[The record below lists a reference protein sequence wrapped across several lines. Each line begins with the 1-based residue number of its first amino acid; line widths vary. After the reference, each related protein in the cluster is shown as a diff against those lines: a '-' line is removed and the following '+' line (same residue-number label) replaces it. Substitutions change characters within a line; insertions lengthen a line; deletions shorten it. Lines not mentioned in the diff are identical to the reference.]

1 MANSTVVSN
10 VIKTLGGFTI
20 GVAVTT
26 GLHSFTGTS
35 FLFNTQTEVNDY
47 VTNVQDSMNELS
59 TYLDG
64 NNVLN
69 DEVIKQYKD
78 ALKEANSNID
88 QLIAY
93 YSANESATN
102 EELAQLQAQVNNLQ
116 ANVDAQVQSQVDE
129 VIAKAN
135 AEIDKANTESETTY
149 NNVHETLTGS
159 DVNEMVQG
167 IKDSNKELT
176 VTDEELQVRDISG
189 IVGGSS
195 QTPTTPQEPSQ
206 TPTTPQEPQEPSV
219 QEPTTTPEKPS
230 ETPDMDKSEETIN
243 LSITK
248 VEQISNS
255 TQFYYTFSDGKRFK
269 VIMKNFKVYEVFA
282 TADSDGRQRVYGMD
296 WTNDTSNSN
305 YSTEFAEFMNNGYR
319 DLIDN
324 Y

>member
-35 FLFNTQTEVNDY
+35 FLTNTQTEVNDY

-59 TYLDG
+59 SYLDG

-135 AEIDKANTESETTY
+135 KEIDKANTESETTY
-149 NNVHETLTGS
+149 NNVHATLTGS
-159 DVNEMVQG
+159 DVNGMVEG
-167 IKDSNKELT
+167 IKDKNSALT

-189 IVGGSS
+189 IIGGGS
-195 QTPTTPQEPSQ
+195 QTPTTPQEPS
-206 TPTTPQEPQEPSV
+206 V
-219 QEPTTTPEKPS
+219 QEPTQTPSDTTTDETGRAE
-230 ETPDMDKSEETIN
+230 ETPS
-243 LSITK
+243 LYITDVTTK
-248 VEQISNS
+248 NEPVYDIDGNGRNA
-255 TQFYYTFSDGKRFK
+255 TVFHYKFSDGKEFFVTKSNLK
-269 VIMKNFKVYEVFA
+269 V
-282 TADSDGRQRVYGMD
+282 
-296 WTNDTSNSN
+296 DTVR
-305 YSTEFAEFMNNGYR
+305 MNNHRYAYMDITNSEVQESEFVTGGYM
-319 DLIDN
+319 DLINN
-324 Y
+324 YQN

>member
-35 FLFNTQTEVNDY
+35 FLTNTQTEVNDY

-59 TYLDG
+59 SYLEG

-135 AEIDKANTESETTY
+135 AEIDKANQESETTY
-149 NNVHETLTGS
+149 NNVHATLTGS
-159 DVNEMVQG
+159 DVDEMVRN
-167 IKDSNKELT
+167 IENNNKELT

-189 IVGGSS
+189 IIGGG
-195 QTPTTPQEPSQ
+195 SQ
-206 TPTTPQEPQEPSV
+206 TPTTPQEPQKPSV
-219 QEPTTTPEKPS
+219 QEPTTTPQPDTS
-230 ETPDMDKSEETIN
+230 ETGKSEETPS
-243 LSITK
+243 LYITDVTTEDDVK
-248 VEQISNS
+248 IYDEFNVGAKY
-255 TQFYYTFSDGKRFK
+255 TVYTYTFSDGKQWEVTKYNYK
-269 VIMKNFKVYEVFA
+269 VQMVMV
-282 TADSDGRQRVYGMD
+282 DLG
-296 WTNDTSNSN
+296 
-305 YSTEFAEFMNNGYR
+305 YSTTWRSVTNSEVQSSEFVTGGYM
-319 DLIDN
+319 DLINN

>member
-35 FLFNTQTEVNDY
+35 FLTNTQTEVNDY

-59 TYLDG
+59 SFLDG

-69 DEVIKQYKD
+69 DEVIQQYKD

-149 NNVHETLTGS
+149 NNVHSTLTGS
-159 DVNEMVQG
+159 DVDGMVQG
-167 IKDSNKELT
+167 IKDSNSALT

-189 IVGGSS
+189 IIGGGS
-195 QTPTTPQEPSQ
+195 QTPTTP
-206 TPTTPQEPQEPSV
+206 

-230 ETPDMDKSEETIN
+230 QTPDMDKSEETTN
-243 LSITK
+243 LSITN
-248 VEQISNS
+248 VEQINNS
-255 TQFYYTFSDGKRFK
+255 SQFYYTFSDGKRFK
-269 VIMKNFKVYEVFA
+269 VIMRNFKVYEVFA
-282 TADSDGRQRVYGMD
+282 TTDSDETQRVYDMN
-296 WTNDTSNSN
+296 WINDTSDSN

>member
-35 FLFNTQTEVNDY
+35 FLTNTQTEVNDY
-47 VTNVQDSMNELS
+47 VANVQGSMNDLS
-59 TYLDG
+59 TFLGD
-64 NNVLN
+64 NNVLY
-69 DEVIKQYKD
+69 DEVIQQYKD

-102 EELAQLQAQVNNLQ
+102 EELAQLQAKVNDLQ

-135 AEIDKANTESETTY
+135 IEIDKANTESETTY
-149 NNVHETLTGS
+149 NNVHSTLTGS
-159 DVNEMVQG
+159 DVDGIVQG
-167 IKDSNKELT
+167 IKGDNSALT

-189 IVGGSS
+189 IIGGS
-195 QTPTTPQEPSQ
+195 QTPTTPQEPS
-206 TPTTPQEPQEPSV
+206 V
-219 QEPTTTPEKPS
+219 QEPTQTPSDTTTD
-230 ETPDMDKSEETIN
+230 ETGKSEETPS
-243 LSITK
+243 LSITNVAELGAQK
-248 VEQISNS
+248 IVFGEYF
-255 TQFYYTFSDGKRFK
+255 TEELEWLYTYTFSDGKEYTVSKSNMK
-269 VIMKNFKVYEVFA
+269 VNNIQVGEVYSSAIQYRPLLKPVTDSEVQE
-282 TADSDGRQRVYGMD
+282 S
-296 WTNDTSNSN
+296 
-305 YSTEFAEFMNNGYR
+305 EFVTGGYM
-319 DLIDN
+319 DLINN

>member
-35 FLFNTQTEVNDY
+35 FLTNTQTEVNDY

-59 TYLDG
+59 TFLEG
-64 NNVLN
+64 NNVVN
-69 DEVIKQYKD
+69 DEVIQQYKD
-78 ALKEANSNID
+78 ALREANSNID

-149 NNVHETLTGS
+149 NNVHATLTGS
-159 DVNEMVQG
+159 DVDGMVQG
-167 IKDSNKELT
+167 IKDSNGALT

-189 IVGGSS
+189 IIGGGS
-195 QTPTTPQEPSQ
+195 QTPTTPQEP
-206 TPTTPQEPQEPSV
+206 TV
-219 QEPTTTPEKPS
+219 QEPTQTPSDTTTDETGRAE
-230 ETPDMDKSEETIN
+230 ETPS
-243 LSITK
+243 LYITNVVDLGGQK
-248 VEQISNS
+248 VVFGNYGAPELEWLY
-255 TQFYYTFSDGKRFK
+255 TYTFSDGKEYTVSKSNMK
-269 VIMKNFKVYEVFA
+269 VNNIQVGESFDEYPLLKPV
-282 TADSDGRQRVYGMD
+282 TDSGVQ
-296 WTNDTSNSN
+296 SS
-305 YSTEFAEFMNNGYR
+305 EFVTGGYM
-319 DLIDN
+319 DLINN

>member
-35 FLFNTQTEVNDY
+35 FLNNTQTEVNDY

-59 TYLDG
+59 SFLDG
-64 NNVLN
+64 NNVVN
-69 DEVIKQYKD
+69 DQVIQQYKD
-78 ALKEANSNID
+78 ALREANSNID

-135 AEIDKANTESETTY
+135 EEIDKANQESETTY
-149 NNVHETLTGS
+149 NNVHATLTGS
-159 DVNEMVQG
+159 DVDGMVQD
-167 IKDSNKELT
+167 IKDSNSALT

-195 QTPTTPQEPSQ
+195 QAPTTPQEP
-206 TPTTPQEPQEPSV
+206 TPQEPTQTPSD
-219 QEPTTTPEKPS
+219 TTTDETGRAE
-230 ETPDMDKSEETIN
+230 ETPS
-243 LSITK
+243 LYITGYTTEDDVK
-248 VEQISNS
+248 IYNEFNVGSRY
-255 TQFYYTFSDGKRFK
+255 TVYTYTFSDGKQWEVTK
-269 VIMKNFKVYEVFA
+269 YDYKVYMVNLG
-282 TADSDGRQRVYGMD
+282 SWQSVS
-296 WTNDTSNSN
+296 NNSVKTS
-305 YSTEFAEFMNNGYR
+305 EFVTGGYM
-319 DLIDN
+319 DLINN

>member
-47 VTNVQDSMNELS
+47 VTNVQDSMGELS
-59 TYLDG
+59 TFLDG
-64 NNVLN
+64 NNVVN
-69 DEVIKQYKD
+69 DEVIQKYKD

-102 EELAQLQAQVNNLQ
+102 EELAQLQAKVNDLQ

-149 NNVHETLTGS
+149 NNVHAKLEGS
-159 DVNEMVQG
+159 DVDGMVQG
-167 IKDSNKELT
+167 IKDKNSALT

-189 IVGGSS
+189 IVGGDSS

-206 TPTTPQEPQEPSV
+206 TPTTPQEPSV

-230 ETPDMDKSEETIN
+230 ETPDMDKSEETPS
-243 LSITK
+243 LYITN
-248 VEQISNS
+248 VEQAQRYIYHNGRNEE
-255 TQFYYTFSDGKRFK
+255 TETVFIYTFSDGSEYMVLKSNMQVSEVKTDFHLGYP
-269 VIMKNFKVYEVFA
+269 NFLTVTDPEVQ
-282 TADSDGRQRVYGMD
+282 S
-296 WTNDTSNSN
+296 S
-305 YSTEFAEFMNNGYR
+305 EFVTGGYM
-319 DLIDN
+319 DLINN

>member
-35 FLFNTQTEVNDY
+35 FLTNTQTEVNDY
-47 VTNVQDSMNELS
+47 VTNVQDSMSELS
-59 TYLDG
+59 TFLDS

-69 DEVIKQYKD
+69 DEVIQQYKD

-149 NNVHETLTGS
+149 NNVHSTLTGS
-159 DVNEMVQG
+159 DVDGMVQG
-167 IKDSNKELT
+167 IKDSNSALT

-189 IVGGSS
+189 IIGGGS
-195 QTPTTPQEPSQ
+195 QTPTTP
-206 TPTTPQEPQEPSV
+206 

-230 ETPDMDKSEETIN
+230 QTPDMDKSEETTN
-243 LSITK
+243 LSITN
-248 VEQISNS
+248 VEQINNS
-255 TQFYYTFSDGKRFK
+255 SQFYYTFSDGKRFK
-269 VIMKNFKVYEVFA
+269 VIMRNFKVYEVFA
-282 TADSDGRQRVYGMD
+282 TTDSDETQRVYDMN
-296 WTNDTSNSN
+296 WINDTSDSN

>member
-1 MANSTVVSN
+1 MANPTVVSN
-10 VIKTLGGFTI
+10 VIKILGGFTI
-20 GVAVTT
+20 GVAATT

-35 FLFNTQTEVNDY
+35 FLTNTQTEVNGY
-47 VTNVQDSMNELS
+47 VKNVQDSMNDLS
-59 TYLDG
+59 SYLDG

-102 EELAQLQAQVNNLQ
+102 EELAQLQAKVNNLQ
-116 ANVDAQVQSQVDE
+116 ANVDAQVQSQVDD

-149 NNVHETLTGS
+149 NNVHATLTDKGS
-159 DVNEMVQG
+159 NVNEMVQG
-167 IKDSNKELT
+167 IKDKNKELK

-189 IVGGSS
+189 IVGGGS

-206 TPTTPQEPQEPSV
+206 TPTTPQEPSV
-219 QEPTTTPEKPS
+219 QEPTTTPQPDTS
-230 ETPDMDKSEETIN
+230 ETGKSEETPS
-243 LSITK
+243 LHITDVTTEDDVK
-248 VEQISNS
+248 IYDEFNVGSRY
-255 TQFYYTFSDGKRFK
+255 TVYTYTFSDGKQWEVTKYNYK
-269 VIMKNFKVYEVFA
+269 VQMVNL
-282 TADSDGRQRVYGMD
+282 DGYGT
-296 WTNDTSNSN
+296 WRSVTNNSVKTS
-305 YSTEFAEFMNNGYR
+305 EFVTGGYM
-319 DLIDN
+319 DLINN

>member
-35 FLFNTQTEVNDY
+35 FLTNTQTEVNDY
-47 VTNVQDSMNELS
+47 VSNVQDSMNDLS
-59 TYLDG
+59 TFLDG

-69 DEVIKQYKD
+69 DEVIQQYKD

-129 VIAKAN
+129 VIAQAN

-149 NNVHETLTGS
+149 NNVHSTLTGS
-159 DVNEMVQG
+159 DVDGIVQG
-167 IKDSNKELT
+167 IKDSNSALT

-189 IVGGSS
+189 IVGGGS
-195 QTPTTPQEPSQ
+195 QTPTT
-206 TPTTPQEPQEPSV
+206 PQEPSV
-219 QEPTTTPEKPS
+219 QEPTTTPEEPS
-230 ETPDMDKSEETIN
+230 QTPSVDKSEETTN
-243 LSITK
+243 LSITN
-248 VEQISNS
+248 VEQLGTTSS
-255 TQFYYTFSDGKRFK
+255 QFYYTFSDGKRFK
-269 VIMKNFKVYEVFA
+269 VIMRNFKVYEVFA
-282 TADSDGRQRVYGMD
+282 TADSDGVQRVYDMN
-296 WTNDTSNSN
+296 WTNDTSDSC

-324 Y
+324 H

>member
-35 FLFNTQTEVNDY
+35 FLTNTQTEVNDY
-47 VTNVQDSMNELS
+47 VTNVQDSMSELS
-59 TYLDG
+59 TFLDS

-69 DEVIKQYKD
+69 DEVIQQYKD

-149 NNVHETLTGS
+149 NNVHATLTGS
-159 DVNEMVQG
+159 DVDGMVQG
-167 IKDSNKELT
+167 IKDKNSALT
-176 VTDEELQVRDISG
+176 VTDDELQVRDISG
-189 IVGGSS
+189 IIGGGS
-195 QTPTTPQEPSQ
+195 QTPTTPQEPS
-206 TPTTPQEPQEPSV
+206 V
-219 QEPTTTPEKPS
+219 QEPTQTPEDDTVTDETGRAE
-230 ETPDMDKSEETIN
+230 ETPS
-243 LSITK
+243 LSITGRTSRVSGNDTIYTYSFSDGTEWGVTLENFK
-248 VEQISNS
+248 VEQVLVECYGQVGSR
-255 TQFYYTFSDGKRFK
+255 YYLPVSVTDEKY
-269 VIMKNFKVYEVFA
+269 N
-282 TADSDGRQRVYGMD
+282 
-296 WTNDTSNSN
+296 
-305 YSTEFAEFMNNGYR
+305 EFAEMSEMYVEFMEGGYL
-319 DLIDN
+319 DLINN

>member
-35 FLFNTQTEVNDY
+35 FLTNTQTEVNDY

-59 TYLDG
+59 SYLEG

-149 NNVHETLTGS
+149 NNVHATLTGS
-159 DVNEMVQG
+159 DVDEMVRN
-167 IKDSNKELT
+167 IENNNKELT

-189 IVGGSS
+189 IIGGGS
-195 QTPTTPQEPSQ
+195 QTPTTPEEPGIQ
-206 TPTTPQEPQEPSV
+206 NPQPD
-219 QEPTTTPEKPS
+219 TS
-230 ETPDMDKSEETIN
+230 ETGKSEETPS
-243 LSITK
+243 LYITDVTTEDDVTIYNEFNVGSK
-248 VEQISNS
+248 YTVY
-255 TQFYYTFSDGKRFK
+255 TYTFSDGKQWEVTK
-269 VIMKNFKVYEVFA
+269 YNYKVYMVDLGDYIPWQSVTNPEVQ
-282 TADSDGRQRVYGMD
+282 S
-296 WTNDTSNSN
+296 S
-305 YSTEFAEFMNNGYR
+305 EFVTGGYM
-319 DLIDN
+319 DLINN

>member
-47 VTNVQDSMNELS
+47 VTNVQDSMGELS
-59 TYLDG
+59 TFLDG
-64 NNVLN
+64 NNVVN
-69 DEVIKQYKD
+69 DEVIQKYKD

-102 EELAQLQAQVNNLQ
+102 EELAQLQAKVNDLQ
-116 ANVDAQVQSQVDE
+116 KNVDAQVQSQVDE

-149 NNVHETLTGS
+149 NKVHETLTGS
-159 DVNEMVQG
+159 DVNGMVQN
-167 IKDSNKELT
+167 IKDKNSALT
-176 VTDEELQVRDISG
+176 VEDEELQVRDISG

-195 QTPTTPQEPSQ
+195 QAPTTPQEPSQ
-206 TPTTPQEPQEPSV
+206 TPTTPQEPSV
-219 QEPTTTPEKPS
+219 QEPTTTPQPDTS
-230 ETPDMDKSEETIN
+230 ETGKSEETPS
-243 LSITK
+243 LHITDVK
-248 VEQISNS
+248 QEQRYIYHNGRNEE
-255 TQFYYTFSDGKRFK
+255 TETVFIYTFSDGSEYMVLKSNMQ
-269 VIMKNFKVYEVFA
+269 VSEVKTDFHLGYPDFL
-282 TADSDGRQRVYGMD
+282 TVTDPEVQS
-296 WTNDTSNSN
+296 S
-305 YSTEFAEFMNNGYR
+305 EFVTGGYM
-319 DLIDN
+319 DLINN

>member
-35 FLFNTQTEVNDY
+35 FLTNTQTEVNDY
-47 VTNVQDSMNELS
+47 VTNVQDSMSELS
-59 TYLDG
+59 TFLDS

-69 DEVIKQYKD
+69 DEVIQQYKD

-149 NNVHETLTGS
+149 NNVHATLTGS
-159 DVNEMVQG
+159 DVDGMVQG
-167 IKDSNKELT
+167 IKDSNSALT

-189 IVGGSS
+189 IIGGGS
-195 QTPTTPQEPSQ
+195 QTPTTP
-206 TPTTPQEPQEPSV
+206 

-230 ETPDMDKSEETIN
+230 QTPDMDKSEETTN
-243 LSITK
+243 LSITN
-248 VEQISNS
+248 VEQINNS
-255 TQFYYTFSDGKRFK
+255 SQFYYTFSDGKRFK
-269 VIMKNFKVYEVFA
+269 VIMRNFKVYEVFA
-282 TADSDGRQRVYGMD
+282 TTDSDETQRVYDMN
-296 WTNDTSNSN
+296 WINDTSDSN

>member
-35 FLFNTQTEVNDY
+35 FLTNTQTEVNDY

-59 TYLDG
+59 SYLDG

-116 ANVDAQVQSQVDE
+116 ANVDAQVQAQVDE

-149 NNVHETLTGS
+149 NNVHATLTGS
-159 DVNEMVQG
+159 DVDEMVRN
-167 IKDSNKELT
+167 IENNNKELT

-189 IVGGSS
+189 IVGGS
-195 QTPTTPQEPSQ
+195 QTPTT
-206 TPTTPQEPQEPSV
+206 PQEPSV

-230 ETPDMDKSEETIN
+230 QTPNVDDKSEETTN
-243 LSITK
+243 LSITN
-248 VEQISNS
+248 VEQLGTSS
-255 TQFYYTFSDGKRFK
+255 QFYYTFSDGKRFK
-269 VIMKNFKVYEVFA
+269 VIMRNFKVYEVFA
-282 TADSDGRQRVYGMD
+282 TADSDGRQRVYDMN
-296 WTNDTSNSN
+296 WTNDTNDSN

-324 Y
+324 H

>member
-47 VTNVQDSMNELS
+47 VTNVQDSMGELS
-59 TYLDG
+59 TFLDG
-64 NNVLN
+64 NNVVN
-69 DEVIKQYKD
+69 DEVIQKYKD

-159 DVNEMVQG
+159 DVNGMVQN
-167 IKDSNKELT
+167 IKNNNKELT

-189 IVGGSS
+189 IVGGDSS
-195 QTPTTPQEPSQ
+195 QAPTTPQEPSQ
-206 TPTTPQEPQEPSV
+206 TPTTPQEPSV

-230 ETPDMDKSEETIN
+230 ETPDMDKSEETTN
-243 LSITK
+243 LSITN
-248 VEQISNS
+248 VEQINNS
-255 TQFYYTFSDGKRFK
+255 SQFYYTFSDGKRFK

-282 TADSDGRQRVYGMD
+282 TADSDGRQRVYDMN
-296 WTNDTSNSN
+296 WANDTSSSD

-324 Y
+324 H

>member
-47 VTNVQDSMNELS
+47 VTNVQDSMNDLS
-59 TYLDG
+59 TFLDG

-69 DEVIKQYKD
+69 DEVIQQYKD

-102 EELAQLQAQVNNLQ
+102 EELAQLQAKVNDLQ

-159 DVNEMVQG
+159 DVNGMVQN
-167 IKDSNKELT
+167 IKNNNKELK

-189 IVGGSS
+189 IIGSGS

-206 TPTTPQEPQEPSV
+206 TPTTPQEPSV

-230 ETPDMDKSEETIN
+230 ETPDMDKSEETTN
-243 LSITK
+243 LSITN
-248 VEQISNS
+248 VEQINNS
-255 TQFYYTFSDGKRFK
+255 SQYYYTFSDGKRFK

-282 TADSDGRQRVYGMD
+282 TADSDGRQRVYDMN
-296 WTNDTSNSN
+296 WTNDTSDSS

-324 Y
+324 H